1 MSAACSSPR
10 FGLIGAGSIGRI
22 HLEALRAAG
31 LPVVAIADPVA
42 AAREKAR
49 EFFPDA
55 VLHQDWRT
63 LLADPAVDAVNIC
76 TISSLHYEILRAAVA
91 TGKHVLCEK
100 TLTADGA
107 EAREALTLKLKPGQ
121 IVQSA
126 YMKRFFPASVQ
137 AKAWLDGGEIG
148 QPLCATVRSFQG
160 GWCDETMFDNPGWKP
175 GANGVSSIRTFASG
189 GMLHMAGS
197 HLLDMTGW
205 LLGEP
210 ATIACETWAPA
221 GYDAE
226 LHAHALFKMRAGS
239 IVHFEAALTNL
250 NRLGA
255 YQNGWDEFIEI
266 TGTKGRIELCF
277 PLWNEPFKN
286 APRVRIYRES
296 QKAWQEA
303 SAPLVNPFQLEMEAF
318 ARACRGEPAEFPTLR
333 DGLLVDLWIDA
344 CLQSAASG
352 GRVPFPVY

>member
-1 MSAACSSPR
+1 MPHSTPR
-10 FGLIGAGSIGRI
+10 FGVIGAGSIGRI
-22 HLEALRAAG
+22 HLEALRTAG
-31 LPVVAIADPVA
+31 LPVVAIADPVP

-55 VLHQDWRT
+55 VLYEDWRG
-63 LLADPAVDAVNIC
+63 LLADAKVDAVNIC
-76 TISSLHYEILRAAVA
+76 TISSMHFEILREAVA
-91 TGKHVLCEK
+91 ASKHVLCEK
-100 TLTADGA
+100 TLTADGGQ
-107 EAREALTLKLKPGQ
+107 AREALKLKLKPGQ

-137 AKAWLDGGEIG
+137 AKAWLAEIG
-148 QPLCATVRSFQG
+148 RPLCATVRSFQG
-160 GWCDETMFDNPGWKP
+160 GWCDEKMFNDPGWKP
-175 GANGVSSIRTFASG
+175 GAKGVSNIRIFASG

-197 HLLDMTGW
+197 HMLDMTAW

-210 ATIACETWAPA
+210 ATIACETWAPD

-226 LHAHALFKMRAGS
+226 LHAHALFKMRSGV

-277 PLWNEPFKN
+277 PLWNKPLDN
-286 APRVRIYRES
+286 APRVRLYREA
-296 QKAWQEA
+296 QKSWQES

-318 ARACRGEPAEFPTLR
+318 ARVCRGEPSEFPSLR
-333 DGLLVDLWIDA
+333 DGLVVDLWIDA

-352 GRVPFPVY
+352 GRMAFPSY

>member
-1 MSAACSSPR
+1 MPHPTPR
-10 FGLIGAGSIGRI
+10 FGVIGAGSIGRI

-31 LPVVAIADPVA
+31 LPVVAVADPSA
-42 AAREKAR
+42 AAGAKAR

-55 VLHQDWRT
+55 TLYDDWRA
-63 LLADPAVDAVNIC
+63 LLADPNVDAVNIC
-76 TISSLHYEILRAAVA
+76 TISSLHFEIMRASIAA
-91 TGKHVLCEK
+91 GKHVLCEK
-100 TLTADGA
+100 TLTSDGA
-107 EAREALTLKLKPGQ
+107 QAREALTLAVKPGQ

-126 YMKRFFPASVQ
+126 YMKRFFPASGQ
-137 AKAWLDGGEIG
+137 AKAWLAEIG
-148 QPLCATVRSFQG
+148 RPLCATVRSFQG
-160 GWCDETMFDNPGWKP
+160 GWCDETIFNDPGWKP
-175 GANGVSSIRTFASG
+175 GTAGVSSIRTFASG

-197 HLLDMTGW
+197 HMLDMTAW

-210 ATIACETWAPA
+210 ATIACETWAPDD
-221 GYDAE
+221 YDAE
-226 LHAHALFKMRAGS
+226 LHAHALFKMRSGT

-277 PLWNEPFKN
+277 PLWNKPFDN
-286 APRVRIYRES
+286 PPRVRIYRES
-296 QKAWQEA
+296 QKAWEES
-303 SAPLVNPFQLEMEAF
+303 SAALVNPFQLEMEAF
-318 ARACRGEPAEFPTLR
+318 ARACRGEPVEVPTLR

-352 GRVPFPVY
+352 GRVTFPAY